1 MRFIQKTTKIERT
14 PFVRKPF
21 KRKLKRKLIF
31 GSSGLYSNNQQ
42 TVEGFLFHKLRVKI
56 KKNIRRKKKQH
67 RVHNARFAY

>member
-14 PFVRKPF
+14 PFVSKPF
-21 KRKLKRKLIF
+21 KRKSKIKLIF
-31 GSSGLYSNNQQ
+31 GSSGLYSVTQQ
-42 TVEGFLFHKLRVKI
+42 AVEGFLYHKLRVKV